1 MAENV
6 LEITDSNFEA
16 EVTNADIPVVVD
28 FWAPWCGPCRQIGP
42 MIEELASEYA
52 GKIKVGKI
60 DTDSNKDVPVQFGIS
75 AIPTIMIFNK
85 GELVKKFVGMTSK
98 KEIKTAMADVS

>member
-16 EVTNADIPVVVD
+16 EVANADIPVVVD
-28 FWAPWCGPCRQIGP
+28 FWAPWCGPCRQISP
-42 MIEELASEYA
+42 MIEELAGEYA

-98 KEIKTAMADVS
+98 KEIKAAMEEVS

>member
-16 EVTNADIPVVVD
+16 EVANADIPVVVD
-28 FWAPWCGPCRQIGP
+28 FWAPWCGPCRQISP
-42 MIEELASEYA
+42 MIEELAGEYA

-98 KEIKTAMADVS
+98 KEIKAAMDEVS

>member
-16 EVTNADIPVVVD
+16 EVANADIPVIVD

-42 MIEELASEYA
+42 MIEELAGEFA
-52 GKIKVGKI
+52 GKVKVGKI
-60 DTDSNKDVPVQFGIS
+60 DTDSNKDVPVQYGIS

-98 KEIKTAMADVS
+98 KDLKTAMEDIS

>member
-1 MAENV
+1 
-6 LEITDSNFEA
+6 
-16 EVTNADIPVVVD
+16 
-28 FWAPWCGPCRQIGP
+28 
-42 MIEELASEYA
+42 MIEELAGEYA

-98 KEIKTAMADVS
+98 KEIKAAMDEVS